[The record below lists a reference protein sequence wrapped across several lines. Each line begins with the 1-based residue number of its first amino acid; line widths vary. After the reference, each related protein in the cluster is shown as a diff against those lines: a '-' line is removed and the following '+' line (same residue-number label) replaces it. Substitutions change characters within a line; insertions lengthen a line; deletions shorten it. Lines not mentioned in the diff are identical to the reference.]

1 MAKGPVNPV
10 VPTDPPPA
18 DRRELERVLTGQ
30 FSGGSEQDVTRLLR
44 LVVTGAGA
52 HADGIRFSGR
62 LLDGWIEA
70 GDRVV
75 VLPSMQPAVV
85 VAVLERQ
92 GDTSHKIVEGVLTGV
107 AELVAGDI
115 VADFKHLPDTATQ
128 IAADVLWSG
137 AKPMLPGRAYD
148 IDCAGQR
155 LPATISALKYK
166 RGEDGVHHDAARQL
180 RRGEAGYCTMSLVR
194 PLVFEVPSAS
204 RALEAFQIL
213 DRFTGDVIGA
223 GLIRFALHRS
233 ANVRWQA
240 LSLDK
245 AARGAAKS
253 QTPKC
258 LWFTGLSGSGK
269 STLAN
274 LVEKRLHSLGRHCYI
289 LDGDNVRHGLN
300 RDLGFTDA
308 DRVENIRRVAEVA
321 KLMVDAGL
329 IVIVS
334 FISPF
339 RAERQM
345 ARELFTAGEFLEIYV
360 DTSLE
365 VCEARDPK
373 GLYRKARAGL
383 IKNFTGLDSSYETPL
398 SPDLRVSANDT
409 QPEALVERV
418 LALL

>member
-1 MAKGPVNPV
+1 MAEVSINPV
-10 VPTDPPPA
+10 VPADPAQA
-18 DRRELERVLTGQ
+18 DRRDLERVLTGH
-30 FSGGSEQDVTRLLR
+30 FASGSDQTGTRLLR
-44 LVVTGAGA
+44 LVVTALDS
-52 HADGIRFSGR
+52 HADGIRFSGQI
-62 LLDGWIEA
+62 LEGQIGA
-70 GDRVV
+70 GDQVV
-75 VLPSMQPAVV
+75 ALPLMIPAVV
-85 VAVLERQ
+85 AAVSEQPSETPRK
-92 GDTSHKIVEGVLTGV
+92 TVEGILTGPT
-107 AELVAGDI
+107 ELGVGD
-115 VADFKHLPDTATQ
+115 VLADPKHLPDTATQ
-128 IAADVLWSG
+128 IAADILWSG
-137 AKPMLPGRAYD
+137 TKPMLPGRGYD

-155 LPATISALKYK
+155 LAATITALKYK
-166 RGEDGVHHDAARQL
+166 RGEDGVHQDAARQL
-180 RRGEAGYCTMSLVR
+180 RRGEIGYCTLSFAR

-204 RALEAFQIL
+204 RNLEAFRIL
-213 DRFTGDVIGA
+213 DRLTGDVIGA

-233 ANVRWQA
+233 ANVRWQV
-240 LSLDK
+240 LSLDR

-274 LVEKRLHSLGRHCYI
+274 LLEKRLHSLGRHCYI

-345 ARELFTAGEFLEIYV
+345 ARELFDAGEFLEVYV
-360 DTSLE
+360 DTPLE
-365 VCEARDPK
+365 VCESRDPK

-383 IKNFTGLDSSYETPL
+383 IKNFTGLDSSYEAPETPE
-398 SPDLRVSANDT
+398 LRVSASGT
-409 QPEALVERV
+409 QAEVLVERV
-418 LALL
+418 LGLL